1 MKQFMIICLMA
12 ITVFS
17 YSQKKSLIQANTALD
32 SLDKAIQKDHASST
46 HFEPIFYNTHF
57 DQPHK

>member
-1 MKQFMIICLMA
+1 MKQFMITCLMA

-46 HFEPIFYNTHF
+46 HFEPTF
-57 DQPHK
+57 